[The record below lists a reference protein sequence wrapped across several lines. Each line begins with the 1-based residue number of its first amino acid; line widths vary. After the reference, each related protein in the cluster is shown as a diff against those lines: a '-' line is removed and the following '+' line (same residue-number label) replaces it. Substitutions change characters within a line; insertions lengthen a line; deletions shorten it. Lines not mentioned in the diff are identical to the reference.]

1 MSKGLTPVIAMILL
15 LMMTVAAAGA
25 SFYWLIR
32 IQGELQG
39 GTQQFQEQT
48 FERMTSNV
56 NWQDAT
62 HYGSVQENQTLNITL
77 LNTGTTKI
85 PINTDSTSPKTQWTL
100 LDSEQD
106 IICTTDFSNKTSDVL
121 CTTGCASDLAIKE
134 LRLLTIFWN
143 GTAGSP
149 CDLNVPNNANTTY
162 PDDTLIYAK
171 LNFNGKATASGTFR
185 VDRTT

>member
-1 MSKGLTPVIAMILL
+1 MSKGITPIVAMILL
-15 LMMTVAAAGA
+15 LMMTVAAAGT

-39 GTQQFQEQT
+39 GTQQFQGQT

-62 HYGSVQENQTLNITL
+62 FNATNHTNQYLEIVL

-85 PINTDSTSPKTQWTL
+85 PINTDSTSPKSQWTL

-106 IICTTDFSNKTSDVL
+106 IICTTDFSNTSTDVL
-121 CTTGCASDLAIKE
+121 CTTGCTIDLAIKE
-134 LRLLTIFWN
+134 LRSITLNWSDSS
-143 GTAGSP
+143 SP
-149 CDLNVPNNANTTY
+149 CDLSDSTTY

-171 LNFNGKATASGTFR
+171 INFNGKATASGTFR
-185 VDRTT
+185 VDS